1 MIRILIFVL
10 VAVVTGYAQFL
21 LEPVTLSPDKEAWLA
36 GDIDRTLESVL
47 KIDDAEEI
55 AAVKYY
61 NLGYLYFLKEDYTT
75 SLSHFQKSLTLPDP
89 SPYAYMYMARIYEK
103 SGFLSAAYQQIRN
116 ALDLEEDNYDFL
128 MERARLSEL
137 TDRLSDAE
145 IIYRNII
152 ENYDDRIPPRIALGN
167 LYIKRKNYDQAK
179 IVLEP
184 EETIYPE
191 SCVLIARADLY
202 HNMGKDQE
210 AANLLQEMCRAYPN
224 APEIQSY
231 IDTLKIKYDIN
242 NPDIVD
248 PGNNFKFKFLEDEE
262 INYKVKYGF
271 ITLGWI
277 TVRVGKPV
285 SMDSIMAYPV
295 RFYLNSNPDFSMM
308 LSLHQIYESYIDAET
323 FNAIRTRI
331 YTPGDEKYLAKT
343 YYFHYDK
350 SLLEAQIIRA
360 DGRFEYV
367 KKLLPS
373 RAQDG
378 VSMLYYARGVVS
390 GKTSGRTTV
399 VIDEE
404 YKYGHITYL
413 NEKEEVEIEDEDVN
427 AVKIFARSDFKGVAG
442 MNGDAWGWFSEGPE
456 FVPLQGKI
464 SIILGSITVIKDN
477 NTPMNESN

>member
-1 MIRILIFVL
+1 VIRILIFVL
-10 VAVVTGYAQFL
+10 VAVVTGYAQML

-47 KIDDAEEI
+47 KINDAEET
-55 AAVKYY
+55 ASVKQY

-75 SLSHFQKSLTLPDP
+75 SLSHFQKSLASPDP
-89 SPYAYMYMARIYEK
+89 SPYAYLYMARIYER

-116 ALDLEEDNYDFL
+116 ALDLEANNYDLL
-128 MERARLSEL
+128 MEQARMSEL

-152 ENYDDRIPPRIALGN
+152 EQYDDRIPPRIALGN

-202 HNMGKDQE
+202 YNMGKDQE
-210 AANLLQEMCRAYPN
+210 AADFIQQMCRAYPN

-248 PGNNFKFKFLEDEE
+248 PGNNFKFKFLQDEE

-277 TVRVGKPV
+277 NVRVGKPV
-285 SMDSIMAYPV
+285 SMDGKMAYPV

-308 LSLHQIYESYIDAET
+308 ITLQQLYESYIDAET

-343 YYFHYDK
+343 YYFQYDK
-350 SLLEAQIIRA
+350 NLLEAQIIRA

-390 GKTSGRTTV
+390 SKTSGRTTV

-404 YKYGHITYL
+404 YKYGYITYL
-413 NEKEEVEIEDEDVN
+413 DEKEEVEIEEEDVD

-464 SIILGSITVIKDN
+464 SIILGSITVIMDN
-477 NTPMNESN
+477 DTPMNESN